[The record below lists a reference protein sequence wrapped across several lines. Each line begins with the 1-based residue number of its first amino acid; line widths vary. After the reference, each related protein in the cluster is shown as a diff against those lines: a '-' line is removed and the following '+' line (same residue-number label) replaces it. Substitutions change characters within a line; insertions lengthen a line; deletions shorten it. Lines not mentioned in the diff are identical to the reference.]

1 MAVNE
6 GQGRCIGTATL
17 IIRPVRAV
25 IELGALQ
32 DVISGSLNCV
42 HYANRTGDSE
52 DLIAVGLPEMHKGRE
67 GMRSG
72 HEVFLLGSE
81 ASLSRLMAMEG
92 MTTLRRRGMLMEAE
106 IQENFAVSGDA
117 GAAYVRDRALEKHR
131 AGWIR
136 RSKERALRRGKPLGK
151 PMAKLRPGEDDSL
164 ALFFG
169 QAVVAVREVI
179 GKISDVPIEV
189 TTYGFSSTLSPA
201 MLPLDVAA
209 IRGQLDAA

>member
-1 MAVNE
+1 MALNE
-6 GQGRCIGTATL
+6 GKGLCQGTATL

-32 DVISGSLNCV
+32 DVISGALNCV
-42 HYANRTGDSE
+42 HHANRTGDSE
-52 DLIAVGLPEMHKGRE
+52 DFIAVGLPEMHKGRE

-81 ASLSRLMAMEG
+81 ASLTRLVALEG
-92 MTTLRRRGMLMEAE
+92 MVTLRRRGMLMEAE
-106 IQENFAVSGDA
+106 IQENFAISGDV
-117 GAAYVRDRALEKHR
+117 GAAYLRDRALEKHST
-131 AGWIR
+131 GWIR

-164 ALFFG
+164 ALFYG

-179 GKISDVPIEV
+179 GQVSDAPIQV
-189 TTYGFSSTLSPA
+189 TTYGFSSVLAPA

-209 IRGQLDAA
+209 IRGELYAA